1 MASPADHELVLS
13 EADSSKEK
21 GQVFGILRLQEE
33 KSGSGD
39 KANMTARG
47 GGGSGGGGDGRWQA
61 PIFAL
66 ARKAS
71 ETISGSIH
79 VLPKVSDHRTSL
91 PGDWAV
97 QGREGIIM
105 RSVWMRIS
113 GLITPRKGVFFFIYI
128 FWSHAVINV
137 EYQRLANHAASCYLD
152 SGASVCRCVTIF
164 HPWFTFPSPA
174 CVIFSDQIWNS
185 KVQSVLCWVFTQ
197 FSSLEYW
204 NILYSDIM
212 PFNSILY
219 CSVY

>member
-1 MASPADHELVLS
+1 MASPADHDLVLS

-47 GGGSGGGGDGRWQA
+47 GGGGGSSGGGGGGGDGRWQA

-97 QGREGIIM
+97 QGRGGIIM
-105 RSVWMRIS
+105 RSV
-113 GLITPRKGVFFFIYI
+113 
-128 FWSHAVINV
+128 
-137 EYQRLANHAASCYLD
+137 
-152 SGASVCRCVTIF
+152 
-164 HPWFTFPSPA
+164 
-174 CVIFSDQIWNS
+174 
-185 KVQSVLCWVFTQ
+185 
-197 FSSLEYW
+197 
-204 NILYSDIM
+204 
-212 PFNSILY
+212 
-219 CSVY
+219 

>member
-1 MASPADHELVLS
+1 MASPADHDLVLS

-39 KANMTARG
+39 KANSTARG
-47 GGGSGGGGDGRWQA
+47 GGGGGGDGRWQA

-97 QGREGIIM
+97 QGRGGPSI
-105 RSVWMRIS
+105 RSV
-113 GLITPRKGVFFFIYI
+113 
-128 FWSHAVINV
+128 
-137 EYQRLANHAASCYLD
+137 
-152 SGASVCRCVTIF
+152 
-164 HPWFTFPSPA
+164 
-174 CVIFSDQIWNS
+174 
-185 KVQSVLCWVFTQ
+185 
-197 FSSLEYW
+197 
-204 NILYSDIM
+204 
-212 PFNSILY
+212 
-219 CSVY
+219 

>member
-1 MASPADHELVLS
+1 MASPADHDLVLS

-33 KSGSGD
+33 KSVSGD
-39 KANMTARG
+39 KANSTARG
-47 GGGSGGGGDGRWQA
+47 GGGGGDGRWQA

-105 RSVWMRIS
+105 RSQNIRPDNTQEMMSFV
-113 GLITPRKGVFFFIYI
+113 ITPLLNK
-128 FWSHAVINV
+128 
-137 EYQRLANHAASCYLD
+137 
-152 SGASVCRCVTIF
+152 
-164 HPWFTFPSPA
+164 
-174 CVIFSDQIWNS
+174 
-185 KVQSVLCWVFTQ
+185 
-197 FSSLEYW
+197 
-204 NILYSDIM
+204 
-212 PFNSILY
+212 
-219 CSVY
+219 